1 MKRLTSMHS
10 RSVHLILAG
19 AMFVSAAAFLAPL
32 AQAHHGWSEYD
43 QNKAFKITAKVIES
57 GYEHPHGFV
66 RVSADGKTWLAV
78 LAPPFRMENR
88 GLTKSMI
95 ASGATITL
103 EGYPHRSKGDEMRA
117 ERISADG
124 KTVELR

>member
-1 MKRLTSMHS
+1 MKRLTSMHL
-10 RSVHLILAG
+10 RPVQLILAG
-19 AMFVSAAAFLAPL
+19 TFFVSAFAFLASP

-66 RVSADGKTWLAV
+66 RVLADGKTWLAV

-88 GLTKSMI
+88 GLTNSMI
-95 ASGATITL
+95 APGATVTL

-117 ERISADG
+117 ERIVANG
-124 KTVELR
+124 KTIELR